1 MLDRFAVWFHQV
13 TFVIDFFL
21 DVNNTLDSLSLL
33 KTKPLF
39 LDHALKFLMSTS
51 RNDIVDWIFVMEFD
65 RYNLLPSAYWI
76 ELDFKHDG
84 NDETNILNKT
94 GPRMLSCGTPK
105 YIGRSEDFLSSGCT
119 YCSLLLRLLRM
130 IFIEPLLKFKSAN
143 FFYEC
148 LILDCV

>member
-13 TFVIDFFL
+13 ILVIDFFL
-21 DVNNTLDSLSLL
+21 DENNTLDSLSLL

-51 RNDIVDWIFVMEFD
+51 RNDIADWIFVMEFD

-84 NDETNILNKT
+84 NDETN
-94 GPRMLSCGTPK
+94 
-105 YIGRSEDFLSSGCT
+105 Y
-119 YCSLLLRLLRM
+119 
-130 IFIEPLLKFKSAN
+130 
-143 FFYEC
+143 
-148 LILDCV
+148 